1 MKMPYVFMLFL
12 SPFLSISFSFR
23 QPMPLPWGP
32 AKHWVKWLPKVRATR
47 WEGNSKLAMYRNI
60 VSSTL
65 G

>member
-12 SPFLSISFSFR
+12 SPFLSISLSFR
-23 QPMPLPWGP
+23 QPMSLPWGP
-32 AKHWVKWLPKVRATR
+32 AKHWVKWLLNMRATR